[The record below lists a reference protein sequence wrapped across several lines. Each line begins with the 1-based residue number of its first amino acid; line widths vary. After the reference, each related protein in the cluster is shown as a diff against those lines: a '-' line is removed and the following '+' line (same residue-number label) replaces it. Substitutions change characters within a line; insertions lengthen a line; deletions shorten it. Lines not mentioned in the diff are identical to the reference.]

1 MSEPTDFNKFRKK
14 QRQQRGKDTTLCRS
28 GFHKWVFS
36 EKKQFDVKQGK
47 LISIQRCERCQLTR
61 TKVS

>member
-1 MSEPTDFNKFRKK
+1 VTEPTDLNKFKK
-14 QRQQRGKDTTLCRS
+14 LRRQQRGRNTTLCKS

-47 LISIQRCERCQLTR
+47 LISVERCERCQVTR
-61 TKVS
+61 TKIS

>member
-1 MSEPTDFNKFRKK
+1 VSEPTDLNKFKK
-14 QRQQRGKDTTLCRS
+14 LRRQQRGRNTTLCKS

-47 LISIQRCERCQLTR
+47 LISVERCERCQLTR
-61 TKVS
+61 TKIS